1 MLTVDLKRLGKQVE
15 PAVRYLDAQLG
26 ESSKVQGGKVRLRLT
41 KARTA
46 KLTLR
51 KFLRQRGL
59 ENYRVVVVSPG
70 LVEVFA
76 PQSQKRHTQPENLSL
91 FPANETIPYYQV
103 AAKWGVVPKPWARR
117 RWRQ

>member
-1 MLTVDLKRLGKQVE
+1 MLTVNLKRLGKQVG
-15 PAVRYLDAQLG
+15 PAIRYLDAQLG
-26 ESSKVQGGKVRLRLT
+26 ESLKVQGSQVQLRLT

-46 KLTLR
+46 KLMLR

-59 ENYRVVVVSPG
+59 ENYRVVVAHPG
-70 LVEVFA
+70 LVEVLG
-76 PQSQKRHTQPENLSL
+76 PQNEKRHTQPENLSL

-117 RWRQ
+117 KWRP